1 MRSLATTRFWFVKIV
16 RSLTPQPFEL
26 FQSVRSLATTRFWFV
41 KDVRSLT
48 RQPFELFQSVR
59 SQPPHP
65 ANTFASPRHAP
76 PALLELG
83 PCYGAVVMWRLALC
97 GAALWVTTARAEDV
111 AAPPVGYYVTRSTTA
126 MGTVLQ
132 ARAYLTSQP
141 TATREAEVARHLEA
155 AIAEVRRLEV
165 LMTTWQPTSDI
176 SKINA
181 QAGGSPVRV
190 SSEVFEVLT
199 RSQEFAQRSS
209 GAFDVSFYAL
219 RGLWHF
225 DEDLT
230 PTLPDPAELRRR
242 LPLINYRNIQLSA
255 KDKTVRLAKVG
266 MAVNLGGIGKGY
278 AVDAAVKLLRARGV
292 VDGMVQAGG
301 DLMLFGSKSGQPF
314 KAGVRDPRSVD
325 PSDYFAVCEVKD
337 HAFSTA
343 GDYERSFVRQGMRYH
358 HILDPRTGQPARG
371 ARSVTVY
378 AKDATTADGLD
389 DAVLILGPERGLPL
403 IESYPDAGAI
413 VVDAQNRVHISRRL
427 QGLCTVL
434 HPPTPGI

>member
-1 MRSLATTRFWFVKIV
+1 MRSLATARFEFVENVRSLATARFEFVENVRSLATAFFWFVENV

-26 FQSVRSLATTRFWFV
+26 FQN
-41 KDVRSLT
+41 
-48 RQPFELFQSVR
+48 VR
-59 SQPPHP
+59 SQPP
-65 ANTFASPRHAP
+65 ACA
-76 PALLELG
+76 EVC

-97 GAALWVTTARAEDV
+97 GAALWVTTARAEEV
-111 AAPPVGYYVTRSTTA
+111 SAPPAGYYVTRSTTA

-141 TATREAEVARHLEA
+141 TRARELELARHLEA
-155 AIAEVRRLEV
+155 AIAEIRRLEA
-165 LMTTWQPTSDI
+165 LMTTWRPDSDI

-181 QAGGSPVRV
+181 QAGASPVRV

-199 RSQEFAQRSS
+199 RSQEFAQKSS

-301 DLMLFGSKSGQPF
+301 DLMLFGSKDGQPF
-314 KAGVRDPRSVD
+314 KAGVRDPRSID
-325 PSDYFAVCEVKD
+325 PSDFFAVCEVKD